1 MVNYVNKPVTLSPK
15 RAIMNIPY
23 LSGVLLLALFL
34 TSCTGLTKKEIAEIK
49 QPVRVTERASDYS
62 EALDKFSALLKV
74 YGEPEEPLFL
84 LGKNIVNKTACGSLP
99 MDVTQMMATAV
110 NRLAGNIHYI
120 SYNPT
125 YIEVERTHLGF
136 PAGRVVPTLVFDGA
150 ITECDENIET
160 RDKGVNSSLVGSH
173 NGNEGEIGGSYG
185 KTINLSR
192 LALDMHLMEYSTSM
206 QLPRIQS
213 SLAVDI
219 KTARGGYQFAV
230 QVLGSG
236 FGLNNTHKITQGKHD
251 AIRALVNLSVL
262 QVLGKYLQVPYWRCL
277 PDATPDR
284 EVVRALEEKF
294 AGAEQVQAIAALQVN
309 LQAYGYNV
317 QITGQADDA
326 TRQAIADVAA
336 KSNGKAPKVI
346 SPALYSYL
354 YLNKPVRSWNP
365 NFMVSSPT
373 QKIIDWQIAH
383 QEPQPSSQT
392 APDKTTEEPPVPAPA
407 EAPAMAPPAPPT
419 PQQVQPLLGLQT
431 AVIYRPGKLG
441 ETVLISGGKLASGEK
456 YKIVVEPEQDCH
468 LYVFQRDSAGR
479 LFPIFPRT
487 DRKDG
492 LTNPVRGKVTYEFP
506 GEGRYFFL
514 DQRKGREHIYFYS
527 TAKADKQ
534 IEQAVSMLNN
544 KTLPDQRKQTVE
556 RKLMSYLSSK
566 ETITAAR
573 PGKQYPLQGA
583 GGMLVGQMNSVQKL
597 GKNKLYIF
605 TLNHE

>member
-1 MVNYVNKPVTLSPK
+1 
-15 RAIMNIPY
+15 MNIPY

-49 QPVRVTERASDYS
+49 QPVRVTERVSDYS

-84 LGKNIVNKTACGSLP
+84 LGKNIVNKTACGTLP

-125 YIEVERTHLGF
+125 YIDVERTHLGF

-192 LALDMHLMEYSTSM
+192 LALDMHLMEYSTSV

-365 NFMVSSPT
+365 NFILTDLSASQQT
-373 QKIIDWQIAH
+373 QDILRNQQLEQIKQQLEQYNDQQSH
-383 QEPQPSSQT
+383 PQALQNNASEQT
-392 APDKTTEEPPVPAPA
+392 LPESA
-407 EAPAMAPPAPPT
+407 EATAMAPPAPPI

-456 YKIVVEPEQDCH
+456 YKIVVEPEQDCF

-492 LTNPVRGKVTYEFP
+492 LTNPILGKVTYEFP

-527 TAKADKQ
+527 TAKADKK

-544 KTLPDQRKQTVE
+544 KTLPDQRKQAVE

-583 GGMLVGQMNSVQKL
+583 GGMLAGQMNSVQKL

>member
-1 MVNYVNKPVTLSPK
+1 MVNYVNDPVKLFPK
-15 RAIMNIPY
+15 KAIMNISY

-34 TSCTGLTKKEIAEIK
+34 TSCTGLTEKEIAKIK
-49 QPVRVTERASDYS
+49 QPVRVTERVSDYS

-84 LGKNIVNKTACGSLP
+84 LGKNIVNKTACRSLP

-150 ITECDENIET
+150 ITECDENIDT
-160 RDKGVNSSLVGSH
+160 LDGGVDATAVGSYH
-173 NGNEGEIGGSYG
+173 RNEGEAGGSYS
-185 KTINLSR
+185 KTFNLSR

-219 KTARGGYQFAV
+219 RSARGGYQFAI

-284 EVVRALEEKF
+284 EVVRALEDSF
-294 AGAEQVQAIAALQVN
+294 SGAEQVQAVAAIQVN

-317 QITGQADDA
+317 QVTGTEDEETRIAITD
-326 TRQAIADVAA
+326 IAA

-354 YLNKPVRSWNP
+354 YLNRPIKSWNP
-365 NFMVSSPT
+365 GFMVPNPT
-373 QKIIDWQIAH
+373 KKIINWQIAH
-383 QEPQPSSQT
+383 QEPQLSQ
-392 APDKTTEEPPVPAPA
+392 AASDKTTGGPSAVAPVDASPK
-407 EAPAMAPPAPPT
+407 APPAVPKN
-419 PQQVQPLLGLQT
+419 QQIQPFIGLQT

-441 ETVLISGGKLASGEK
+441 ETVLISGGKLASGGK
-456 YKIVVEPEQDCH
+456 YKIVVEPEQDCY

-479 LFPIFPRT
+479 LFPIFPRA
-487 DRKDG
+487 DRTDG

-506 GEGRYFFL
+506 GAGRYFFL

-527 TAKADKQ
+527 TAKADKE
-534 IEQAVSMLNN
+534 IEQAVSVLNN
-544 KTLPDQRKQTVE
+544 DRVSDQRKKAVE
-556 RKLMSYLSSK
+556 RKLMSYLSYK
-566 ETITAAR
+566 ESITAAR

-583 GGMLVGQMNSVQKL
+583 GGMQVGQMNSVQKL